1 MDKIMSGKECSIHI
15 KEQIKNEISNIDK
28 KLKLAVIRIGEDE
41 ASKVY
46 VNSKR
51 RACEEVGIEFSEVHF
66 DDNVTNEEV
75 EKKIIE
81 LNNDESVTSILMQ
94 LPIPKHLDKDYL
106 INKIDYKKDVDGLT
120 LDNIGRLNDNMDSI
134 IPCTPSGIIELL
146 KYYKVNLEGKHVVVI
161 GRSNL
166 VGKPLIPLLLNENA
180 TLTICHSKTENL
192 ETYTKCADILISA
205 VGKKGLI
212 TSNMVKD
219 NSVIID
225 VGITRDIETK
235 KIYGDVDF
243 EVVYDSASKI
253 TPVPGGVGVMTV
265 TCLLKNV
272 LKCYELQ
279 KQSKLF

>member
-1 MDKIMSGKECSIHI
+1 MNKIMSGKECSIHI
-15 KEQIKNEISNIDK
+15 REQFKNQIQSIET

-51 RACEEVGIEFSEVHF
+51 KACEEVGIEFIEIHF
-66 DDNVTNEEV
+66 NEGVTNEEV
-75 EKKIIE
+75 LDKIIE
-81 LNNDESVTSILMQ
+81 LNNDSSVTSILMQ

-120 LDNIGRLNDNMDSI
+120 LDNIGRLNANLDSI
-134 IPCTPSGIIELL
+134 VPCTPSGIIEIL
-146 KYYKVNLEGKHVVVI
+146 KYYNINLEGKNVVLI

-166 VGKPLIPLLLNENA
+166 VGKPLIPLLLKENA
-180 TLTICHSKTENL
+180 TLTICHSKTSNL
-192 ETYTKCADILISA
+192 ENYTRKADILISA

-212 TSNMVKD
+212 TSEMVKD
-219 NSVIID
+219 NAIIID
-225 VGITRDIETK
+225 VGITRDTETN

-243 EVVYDSASKI
+243 DNVYDKVSKI

-265 TCLLKNV
+265 TSLLQNV

-279 KQSKLF
+279 K

>member
-15 KEQIKNEISNIDK
+15 KEQIKNQINNINK

-51 RACEEVGIEFSEVHF
+51 KACEEVGINFLEIHF
-66 DDNVTNEEV
+66 DDNVTNEEI
-75 EKKIIE
+75 ENTIIE

-94 LPIPKHLDKDYL
+94 LPISKHLDKDYL
-106 INKIDYKKDVDGLT
+106 INLIDYKKDVDGLT
-120 LDNIGRLNDNMDSI
+120 ITNAGRLNNNIDSI
-134 IPCTPSGIIELL
+134 IPCTPLGVIEIL
-146 KYYKVNLEGKHVVVI
+146 KYYNISLEGKNVVVI

-166 VGKPLIPLLLNENA
+166 VGKPLISLLLKENA
-180 TLTICHSKTENL
+180 TVTVCHSKTDNL
-192 ETYTKCADILISA
+192 ENYTKSADILISA

-212 TSNMVKD
+212 TSDMIKHEA
-219 NSVIID
+219 VIVD
-225 VGITRDIETK
+225 VGITRDTKTK

-243 EVVYDSASKI
+243 DNVYDKVSKI

-265 TCLLKNV
+265 TCLLKNII
-272 LKCYELQ
+272 KCYELQ
-279 KQSKLF
+279 K

>member
-15 KEQIKNEISNIDK
+15 REQIKNEINNIDT
-28 KLKLAVIRIGEDE
+28 KLQLAVIRIGEDE

-51 RACEEVGIEFSEVHF
+51 KACEEVGIEFTEVHF

-81 LNNDESVTSILMQ
+81 LNSDSSVTSILMQ

-106 INKIDYKKDVDGLT
+106 INKINYRKDVDGLT
-120 LDNIGRLNDNMDSI
+120 LDNIGRLNDNMDAI
-134 IPCTPSGIIELL
+134 IPCTPFGIIELL
-146 KYYKVNLEGKHVVVI
+146 KYYNVNLEGKHVVLI

-166 VGKPLIPLLLNENA
+166 VGKPLIPLLLKENS

-192 ETYTKCADILISA
+192 ETYTKNADVLISA

-212 TSNMVKD
+212 TSDMVKKD
-219 NSVIID
+219 SIIID
-225 VGITRDIETK
+225 VGITRDTETK

-243 EVVYDSASKI
+243 DDVYNKVGKI

-265 TCLLKNV
+265 TSLLQNV
-272 LKCYELQ
+272 LKCYKLQ
-279 KQSKLF
+279 K

>member
-15 KEQIKNEISNIDK
+15 KDQIKNEIDSIDK

-46 VNSKR
+46 VNSKK
-51 RACEEVGIEFSEVHF
+51 RACEEVGIEFIEVQF
-66 DDNVTNEEV
+66 AENVTNKDV
-75 EKKIIE
+75 ENKITE
-81 LNNDESVTSILMQ
+81 LNNDDSVTSILMQ

-106 INKIDYKKDVDGLT
+106 INLIDYKKDVDGLT
-120 LDNIGRLNDNMDSI
+120 ITNSGRLTNNIDSI
-134 IPCTPSGIIELL
+134 IPCTPLGVMEIL
-146 KYYKVNLEGKHVVVI
+146 KHYNINLESKNVVVI

-166 VGKPLIPLLLNENA
+166 VGKPLVSLLLNENA
-180 TLTICHSKTENL
+180 TVTMCHSKTSNL
-192 ETYTKCADILISA
+192 ENITKNAEILISA

-212 TSNMVKD
+212 TSEMVKD
-219 NSVIID
+219 GAVIVD

-243 EVVYDSASKI
+243 DNVYDSVSKI

-279 KQSKLF
+279 K

>member
-15 KEQIKNEISNIDK
+15 KEQIKKEISNIDK

-46 VNSKR
+46 VNSKN
-51 RACEEVGIEFSEVHF
+51 RACEEVGIDFVEIHF
-66 DDNVTNEEV
+66 DNDVTNEIIEN
-75 EKKIIE
+75 KIIE
-81 LNNDESVTSILMQ
+81 LNNDDSVTAILMQ

-106 INKIDYKKDVDGLT
+106 INLIDYKKDVDGLT
-120 LDNIGRLNDNMDSI
+120 ITNSGRLNNNIDAI
-134 IPCTPSGIIELL
+134 IPCTPLGVIEIL
-146 KYYKVNLEGKHVVVI
+146 KYYNISLEGKNVVVI

-166 VGKPLIPLLLNENA
+166 VGKPLVSLLLKENA
-180 TLTICHSKTENL
+180 TVTVCHSKSDNL
-192 ETYTKCADILISA
+192 ENYTKNADILISA

-212 TSNMVKD
+212 TRDMIKD
-219 NSVIID
+219 DVVIVD

-243 EVVYDSASKI
+243 DDVYNKVSKI

-265 TCLLKNV
+265 TCLLKNII
-272 LKCYELQ
+272 KCYELQ
-279 KQSKLF
+279 K